1 GCPVAR
7 LAPPRPPPGPRK
19 RSADHPAGAPRR
31 YRFCNV
37 ARIADAAVCN
47 QRHVTFGKAP
57 RDVGDGGD
65 LRYADAGDDAR
76 RADGAGS
83 DADLDS
89 VRAMVHESLGP
100 RCGGNIAPYY
110 LSPGVRAL
118 HPPPAARPV
127 LRVAGGGIHPD
138 HVGPR
143 LDYGGGSL
151 LGALAHPDSGSH
163 AQPSQAILAG
173 VRVLGRFEDVFDG
186 DQAAQLEAL

>member
-47 QRHVTFGKAP
+47 QRHVTFGKAA

-83 DADLDS
+83 DANLDR

-110 LSPGVRAL
+110 LGPGVMAL
-118 HPPPAARPV
+118 YPSHAAQHV
-127 LRVAGGGIHPD
+127 LRVAVGGIHHD

-143 LDYGGGSL
+143 LDYGGGPL
-151 LGALAHPDSGSH
+151 PRARPPPPTRPHPR
-163 AQPSQAILAG
+163 P
-173 VRVLGRFEDVFDG
+173 
-186 DQAAQLEAL
+186 